1 MKRKRFGD
9 MSCPIARTLDV
20 VGEWW
25 TLLIIRDA
33 LLGAR
38 RFEEFRRSGIADNI
52 LSARLDL
59 LVREN
64 ILERR
69 QYQEHPPRY
78 EYALTEKG
86 YDLLPVVIALG
97 KWGLRW
103 TDVEGSPPQLIH
115 RACGTEIAPDLN
127 CNACGRKAP
136 PNEVQLVR
144 AAGPRSP
151 DCAEEES
158 DRREAWLASA

>member
-1 MKRKRFGD
+1 MA
-9 MSCPIARTLDV
+9 CPIARTLDI

-25 TLLIIRDA
+25 TLLIVRDA
-33 LLGAR
+33 FLGAR
-38 RFEEFRRSGIADNI
+38 KFEEFRRSGIADNI
-52 LSARLDL
+52 LSARLES

-78 EYALTEKG
+78 EYTLTEKG

-103 TDVEGSPPQLIH
+103 TGVQASPPRIAHLV
-115 RACGTEIAPDLN
+115 CGSEVGPDLY
-127 CNACGRKAP
+127 CEACSRTIP
-136 PNEVQLVR
+136 PTEVQLTR
-144 AAGPRSP
+144 ATDLESAGIA
-151 DCAEEES
+151 AEGI
-158 DRREAWLASA
+158 DRREVWLART